1 MTERGRREKEQRIT
15 HSWRVDG
22 IMEGNRTL
30 HELDAKAHAVV
41 CVSANADLSA
51 GPLGAPS
58 CDRATRA
65 AAPGLS
71 CRPRRWAAAPAR
83 TAAAAAHA
91 GSQGVPWGP
100 GIGSLPLRPQ
110 GPRASERH
118 AWTQK
123 KGGPVQRF
131 TPRSAKNTNGAT
143 QYSHLGTGFYD
154 NSLLLW
160 TPRPPHL

>member
-1 MTERGRREKEQRIT
+1 
-15 HSWRVDG
+15 
-22 IMEGNRTL
+22 MEGNRKL
-30 HELDAKAHAVV
+30 NELDPKAHSVV

-51 GPLGAPS
+51 GPPGAPS

-71 CRPRRWAAAPAR
+71 CRPRRWAAAPAPAR
-83 TAAAAAHA
+83 TAAAAAAHA

-100 GIGSLPLRPQ
+100 GIGSLRLRPQ
-110 GPRASERH
+110 GRGASEGH

-131 TPRSAKNTNGAT
+131 TPCSPKNTHCAT
-143 QYSHLGTGFYD
+143 QYSH
-154 NSLLLW
+154 
-160 TPRPPHL
+160 